1 MPPATPLIV
10 VRLGG
15 SLLNLPTLHTQLHQ
29 LTQLLLP
36 ARILIITG
44 GGRAA
49 DSIRQLDNSLKLPAK
64 ITHWQAIAAM
74 SSNAQLLV
82 RTGNALKSAR
92 DHESAQN
99 AWEDHCT
106 PVLDVHTWLLG
117 PGKTTADSL
126 PESWQVTS
134 DSIAAA
140 VATAWQSSR
149 LVLAK
154 SCPPPALNVHE
165 LAAAGAVDQHFP
177 TAAHNLMIDWCCL
190 RHSSSPKIV
199 HILPQ
204 NISPSTTAS

>member
-1 MPPATPLIV
+1 MPNATPLTI

-15 SLLNLPTLHTQLHQ
+15 SLLHLPTLHTQLQQ

-44 GGRAA
+44 GGLAA
-49 DSIRQLDNSLKLPAK
+49 DSIRQLDRSFKLPAK

-74 SSNAQLLV
+74 SFNAQLLV

-92 DHESAQN
+92 DTESAQL
-99 AWEDHCT
+99 AWKNRCT
-106 PVLDVHTWLLG
+106 PVLDAHAWLQG
-117 PGKTTADSL
+117 PGKTTANSL
-126 PESWQVTS
+126 PESWHVTS

-140 VATAWQSSR
+140 VAHAWHCSR

-165 LAAAGAVDQHFP
+165 LAAAGAVDPHFP
-177 TAAHNLMIDWCCL
+177 AVSRNLIIDWCCL
-190 RHSSSPKIV
+190 RNSTTPEIIR
-199 HILPQ
+199 ILTQ
-204 NISPSTTAS
+204 NISPAPTTS